1 VQPEPSFSIHSLDRR
16 AETSGKWIRD
26 VLASLFWPQAAS
38 VNWVWSQ
45 FSRGVLQR
53 TQQFV
58 HAEYLVPTIAMAE
71 QMPRTEALHLAMLVG
86 VTRDL
91 LRLQQRV
98 TELEAI
104 NRDRSGG

>member
-1 VQPEPSFSIHSLDRR
+1 MQPEPSFSIHSLDRR

-58 HAEYLVPTIAMAE
+58 HAEYLVPTIAAAFLCVE
-71 QMPRTEALHLAMLVG
+71 EKLFL
-86 VTRDL
+86 
-91 LRLQQRV
+91 
-98 TELEAI
+98 
-104 NRDRSGG
+104 